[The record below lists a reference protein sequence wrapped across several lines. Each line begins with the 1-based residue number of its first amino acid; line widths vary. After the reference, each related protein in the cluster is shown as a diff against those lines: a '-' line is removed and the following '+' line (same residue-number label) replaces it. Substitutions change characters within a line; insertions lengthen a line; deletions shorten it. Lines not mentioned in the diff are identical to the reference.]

1 MIKQKCYDLMFWIW
15 SDVQRLHHLLRLIC
29 VFLSE
34 MERIW
39 LLMLMTGECLT
50 SPSVDSRS
58 VARKETGCA
67 SEKLRVPHL
76 LSD

>member
-50 SPSVDSRS
+50 STSVDS
-58 VARKETGCA
+58 
-67 SEKLRVPHL
+67 
-76 LSD
+76 

>member
-1 MIKQKCYDLMFWIW
+1 MYLLLMENLISNNLMFWIW

-50 SPSVDSRS
+50 STSVDS
-58 VARKETGCA
+58 
-67 SEKLRVPHL
+67 
-76 LSD
+76 